1 MLNTWTTLAYMGQT
15 EWLIIAGVVVLL
27 FGAKN
32 IPQLARSFGQGIREF
47 KKSVSDDEEGAVADT
62 ATDDGAKKSAGSATN
77 VATTSSDRAA

>member
-1 MLNTWTTLAYMGQT
+1 MLNSVTTLAYMGTQ

-47 KKSVSDDEEGAVADT
+47 KKSVNDDDENAVADT
-62 ATDDGAKKSAGSATN
+62 SDENLKKSAGSTN
-77 VATTSSDRAA
+77 VATTTSSDRAA

>member
-1 MLNTWTTLAYMGQT
+1 MFNTLTTLAYMGTQ

-47 KKSVSDDEEGAVADT
+47 KKSVSDDEENAVAEST
-62 ATDDGAKKSAGSATN
+62 TDEGVKKSAGTTN

>member
-62 ATDDGAKKSAGSATN
+62 ATDDGVKKSVAN

>member
-62 ATDDGAKKSAGSATN
+62 ATDDGVKKSAGSATN

>member
-15 EWLIIAGVVVLL
+15 EWLIIAGVW
-27 FGAKN
+27 FSCSAPRTF
-32 IPQLARSFGQGIREF
+32 PQLARSFGQGIREF

-62 ATDDGAKKSAGSATN
+62 ATDDGVKKSAGSATN